1 MSSNKNAS
9 VPVQDALTYPHQ
21 ALDDPEPKTTLD
33 YAFQD
38 QDDCRLDSPSY
49 LGLPMAKLGIN
60 MGNQEVLETLETSQ
74 LPKSFEQISGII
86 HGNASG
92 ILTSQDAVK
101 LIENGFDHFVS
112 TYIKKFT
119 NLGTDIAYRLV
130 GENANNIFCVLDF
143 YSQDGFGGG
152 LDLPTLFAKTP
163 LETDIKLANAV
174 VENLDGLQIT
184 GELLANV
191 LRRCAVQYSTAYKI
205 SRLDLE
211 LLIGKDEA
219 ASLRQHIKTIRP
231 DLSDIENANPY
242 AEAAGDIEH
251 VTMTLP
257 GTELHARA
265 SAISR
270 ELEQEMSAD
279 WCEQTNRARMI
290 KASYDELRANITDK
304 YNAEYV
310 SQIFGDR
317 GKFGDMMPIYRRLIA
332 DYAAND
338 YRVSMENFSIFS
350 SDLKNANSAF
360 ENVLED
366 TAYYDKLFLEWDAKR
381 VSQRD
386 FQEVFIGR
394 DGVYAYV
401 GRRAQMLARQRKLGL
416 QRPDHQMD
424 YFDLPTYLVYPR
436 DFIYNLDSEAKTVY
450 LQQNIS
456 NPEAA
461 YYFDTGYHGTVPE
474 NIMSTLGLPCEQSSK
489 HIRLLSST
497 AERQRTVVG
506 LGDDI
511 DKRHAVACI
520 EGSAKDENMAS
531 GVWIHKNGDIE
542 ELIPY
547 ANPKSA
553 YERLAFRMMQLA
565 LHRHYYSKEMNQKTP
580 QIDQFTSHE
589 LGAHEIRINAS
600 LDSEHKQQL
609 IDLFS
614 DEHDSPGTLRD
625 KAKIIKN
632 PHDLFRNEAFF
643 ELNLPENGNII
654 IKNVIASRDDGP
666 VDEFEALLLLRAS
679 GADTPR
685 PLACVFNES
694 GAVIV
699 MDKPAG
705 IYGLEI
711 EEYFKDHN
719 VEVTQRQKILD
730 DVLSRMQVIA
740 DVVRRDVGIDK
751 AWRLK
756 DFMIEFDD
764 ESNIQAMRPI
774 DFENS
779 QVFDPA
785 SPCAVNY

>member
-9 VPVQDALTYPHQ
+9 IFAQDALTCPHQ
-21 ALDDPEPKTTLD
+21 ALDDPEPKTAID
-33 YAFQD
+33 HAFQD
-38 QDDCRLDSPSY
+38 QDDCHLDSPSC

-60 MGNQEVLETLETSQ
+60 MGNQEISETLKTPQ
-74 LPKSFEQISGII
+74 LPKSFEQISDII

-119 NLGTDIAYRLV
+119 NLGADIAYRLV
-130 GENANNIFCVLDF
+130 GENANNIFCVLNF

-152 LDLPTLFAKTP
+152 LDLPTLFAKLP
-163 LETDIKLANAV
+163 LETDAKLSDAV

-191 LRRCAVQYSTAYKI
+191 LRRCTVQYSTAYKI

-211 LLIGKDEA
+211 LLLGEDEA
-219 ASLRQHIKTIRP
+219 ASLRQHIKTIKP
-231 DLSDIENANPY
+231 DLGDIEYANPY
-242 AEAAGDIEH
+242 AEIAGDIEH

-265 SAISR
+265 SVISR

-279 WCEQTNRARMI
+279 WCEQTDRARSLI
-290 KASYDELRANITDK
+290 ASYEKLQANITDK
-304 YNAEYV
+304 YNAEYA

-317 GKFGDMMPIYRRLIA
+317 GKYGDMMPIYRRLVA
-332 DYAAND
+332 DYTAVGGMQESEMLSNW
-338 YRVSMENFSIFS
+338 
-350 SDLKNANSAF
+350 DLRSATQAF

-366 TAYYDKLFLEWDAKR
+366 TVYYDKLFLEWDAKR

-401 GRRAQMLARQRKLGL
+401 GRRAQILARRRRSGL
-416 QRPDHQMD
+416 QRLDQQMD
-424 YFDLPTYLVYPR
+424 DLDLPTYLIYPR
-436 DFIYNLDSEAKTVY
+436 DFIYDLDREAKTVY
-450 LQQNIS
+450 LQQNIK
-456 NPEAA
+456 NPESA

-474 NIMSTLGLPCEQSSK
+474 NIMSTLGVPCEQSSK
-489 HIRLLSST
+489 RIRLLSST
-497 AERQRTVVG
+497 TEKQRTVVG
-506 LGDDI
+506 LGDNI
-511 DKRHAVACI
+511 DKRHAVECI

-531 GVWIHKNGDIE
+531 GVWIHKNGDNE
-542 ELIPY
+542 ELMPY

-580 QIDQFTSHE
+580 QIDQFTRHE
-589 LGAHEIRINAS
+589 LGTHEIRINAS
-600 LDSEHKQQL
+600 LDSEYKQQL
-609 IDLFS
+609 VDLFS

-632 PHDLFRNEAFF
+632 PYDRFRNAAFF

-654 IKNVIASRDDGP
+654 IKNVIASNDNGP
-666 VDEFEALLLLRAS
+666 IDEFEALLLLKAS
-679 GADTPR
+679 GIDTPR
-685 PLACVFNES
+685 PLACVFNED
-694 GAVIV
+694 GAMIVIE
-699 MDKPAG
+699 KPAG

-711 EEYFKDHN
+711 EEYFKDHK
-719 VEVTQRQKILD
+719 VEATQRQKILD
-730 DVLSRMQVIA
+730 DALSRMQVIA
-740 DVVRRDVGIDK
+740 DAVRRDVGIDK

-756 DFMIEFDD
+756 DFMIELDD

-774 DFENS
+774 DFEKS
-779 QVFDPA
+779 QVFNPA
-785 SPCAVNY
+785 SPCAVRY